1 MATTTVMNP
10 SCTSRVVQKQDP
22 QEVFYNDVM
31 RGLTATSKYLDSKY
45 FYDTKGD
52 FIFQQIMKSHE
63 YYPTNCE
70 MEILREQSVKISQM
84 VQSYGRP
91 FDVVELGAGDA
102 TKSIHLLKE
111 LLKTDPDFTYYP
123 VDISG
128 NVINLLE
135 KSLPEKLPA
144 LQLHGLN
151 GEYFEM
157 LHQANMLSTR
167 SKLVLCMGGNIGNFT
182 PAETKKF
189 CRQLRSYLQP
199 GDIVLTGFDLKK
211 HPQIILNA
219 YNDSEGFT
227 RDFNINLLHRINN
240 ELGADFDVTKFDH
253 YPTYDPGTGACKS
266 YLVSL
271 ENQQVHIGTHTFNFA
286 IHEPVY
292 MEISQKYSLA
302 ETESLAIQSGFKPV
316 ANFFDEKKWFV
327 DSLWLCS

>member
-10 SCTSRVVQKQDP
+10 LLCKRVVELQDP
-22 QEVFYNDVM
+22 QEVFYQDVL
-31 RGLTATSKYLDSKY
+31 RGLTATNKYLDSKY

-52 FIFQQIMKSHE
+52 VLFQQIMNCHE

-70 MEILREQSVKISQM
+70 MEILREQSAQIMQL
-84 VQSYGRP
+84 VQSYGRQ

-102 TKSIHLLKE
+102 TKSIHLLE
-111 LLKTDPDFTYYP
+111 QLLQMDPDFTYYP
-123 VDISG
+123 VDISA
-128 NVINLLE
+128 NVIHQLE
-135 KSLPEKLPA
+135 RSLPEKLPS

-157 LHQANMLSTR
+157 LHQANILSSK

-189 CRQLRSYLQP
+189 CRQLRNYLQP
-199 GDIVLTGFDLKK
+199 GDILLTGFDLKK

-219 YNDSEGFT
+219 YNDAEGIT
-227 RDFNINLLHRINN
+227 RNFNLNLLHRMNN
-240 ELGADFDVTKFDH
+240 ELGADFDISKFDH

-271 ENQQVHIGTHTFNFA
+271 ENQQVHIGTHTFDFA
-286 IHEPVY
+286 VHEPIY

-302 ETESLAIQSGFKPV
+302 EIEILAIQTGFKPV
-316 ANFFDEKKWFV
+316 TNFFDEKKWFV
-327 DSLWLCS
+327 DCVWLCS